1 MLTRDSKENVWS
13 HAPWFPN
20 PPTFWKCP
28 NIPLSIET
36 NIYQGGL
43 IMASATRRLNPLPEN
58 NWRDPLPSINY
69 AIPPANQLHHD
80 GVVAPVVGVHE
91 LTRAQLNP
99 GPKKYSNALVDLV
112 ENCLRHD
119 DNNRRSA
126 ATLLQGIRLN
136 ADFQGMD
143 TAVRRSLTPAQRK
156 LCNLILRRDSPMDDS
171 LSIHSNSS
179 FVE

>member
-126 ATLLQGIRLN
+126 APLLQDIRLN

-156 LCNLILRRDSPMDDS
+156 L
-171 LSIHSNSS
+171 
-179 FVE
+179 VT